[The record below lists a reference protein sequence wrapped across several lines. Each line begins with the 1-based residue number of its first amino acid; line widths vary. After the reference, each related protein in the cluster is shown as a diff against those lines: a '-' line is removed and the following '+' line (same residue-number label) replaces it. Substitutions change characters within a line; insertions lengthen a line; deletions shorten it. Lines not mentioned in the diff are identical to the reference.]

1 MAILTTK
8 EKANRYDALQ
18 AAIEDTIEIYRR
30 RQHDAKKDYKD
41 ASIIGAYTK
50 GLADAYE
57 ATIQTL
63 ERFIN

>member
-8 EKANRYDALQ
+8 EKADRYDALRV
-18 AAIEDTIEIYRR
+18 AIENAIEIYRR
-30 RQHDAKKDYKD
+30 RQYDAKNNYKD
-41 ASIIGAYTK
+41 ASIIGAYNK

-63 ERFIN
+63 ERFTN

>member
-8 EKANRYDALQ
+8 EKADRYDALQ
-18 AAIEDTIEIYRR
+18 AAIENTIEIYRR
-30 RQHDAKKDYKD
+30 RQHDAKKKYKD
-41 ASIIGAYTK
+41 ASIIEAYNK

-63 ERFIN
+63 KRFMN